1 MLELTHAS
9 NPPTSEVHLQDINI
23 TLQRGVVNV
32 LLGPTLS
39 GKTPLM
45 RLLAGL
51 DPCVKGT
58 LSIDG
63 KDVTGMPVQKRN
75 VAMVYQQ
82 FINYPSL
89 NVYEN
94 IASPLR
100 IAGLSAE
107 DIDQRVQDAAELLKL
122 KPYLD
127 SLPSNLSGGQ
137 QQRTAIARA
146 IVKGADL
153 VLMDEPLAN
162 LDYKL
167 REELRYE
174 LPRIIAQS
182 NAIFVY
188 ATTEPSEALL
198 LNGNTVALQGGKVA
212 QSGETLD
219 VYHHPSSLTSLQTFS
234 DPPVNHLQVNKEGS
248 HYCVGGVPVIPV
260 ASAQCGL
267 VDGAYNLALRP
278 YHGSLVMQGEGQ
290 LALNMSLTSSEFTG
304 SESFLH
310 FDFAGAHWNF
320 IAKGEITAEVGE
332 QMAVYIDPTDFFVF
346 DVAGLP
352 ISNLAR
358 EA

>member
-1 MLELTHAS
+1 MLELLNVC
-9 NPPTSEVHLQDINI
+9 NPPTSEVHFENLNL

-45 RLLAGL
+45 RLMAGL
-51 DPCVKGT
+51 DPCAKGR
-58 LSIDG
+58 LLIDG
-63 KDVTGMPVQKRN
+63 KDVTGTSVQKRN

-89 NVYEN
+89 SVYEN

-100 IAGLSAE
+100 IAGFDLAE
-107 DIDQRVQDAAELLKL
+107 IEERVQKAAQLLKL
-122 KPYLD
+122 TPYLD

-153 VLMDEPLAN
+153 VLMDEPLGN

-174 LPRIIAQS
+174 LPRIIEQS

-198 LNGNTVALQGGKVA
+198 LNGNTVTLHKGGVT
-212 QSGETLD
+212 QNGPTMD
-219 VYHHPSSLTSLQTFS
+219 VYNHPSSLSSLQTFS
-234 DPPVNHLQVNKEGS
+234 DPPVNHILVHKEGS

-260 ASAQCGL
+260 PALHRHLS
-267 VDGAYNLALRP
+267 DGRYNLALRP
-278 YHGSLVMQGEGQ
+278 YHGSLEPQGDNQ
-290 LALNMSLTSSEFTG
+290 ISLNMQLTSSEFTG
-304 SESFLH
+304 SESFVH
-310 FDFAGAHWNF
+310 FEFFGAHWNF
-320 IAKGEITAEVGE
+320 ISVGEITASVGE
-332 QMAVYIDPTDFFVF
+332 QVTIYVDPADFFIF
-346 DVAGLP
+346 NEAGFPLA
-352 ISNLAR
+352 NLVL

>member
-1 MLELTHAS
+1 MLELSNVS
-9 NPPTSEVHLQDINI
+9 NPPTSEVHFENLNL

-45 RLLAGL
+45 RLMAGL

-63 KDVTGMPVQKRN
+63 ADVTGTSVQKRN

-82 FINYPSL
+82 FINYP
-89 NVYEN
+89 
-94 IASPLR
+94 PLR
-100 IAGLSAE
+100 IAGYGLAE
-107 DIDQRVQDAAELLKL
+107 IDNRVQQAAALLKL
-122 KPYLD
+122 TPYLE

-153 VLMDEPLAN
+153 VLMDEPLGN

-174 LPRIIAQS
+174 LPRIIEQS

-198 LNGNTVALQGGKVA
+198 LNGNTV
-212 QSGETLD
+212 TLHKGQVTQNGPTMD
-219 VYHHPSSLTSLQTFS
+219 VYNYPSSLSSLQTFS
-234 DPPVNHLQVNKEGS
+234 DPPVNHIQVNKEGS
-248 HYCVGGVPVIPV
+248 HFCVGGVPVVPV
-260 ASAQCGL
+260 AGAHSTLPDGL
-267 VDGAYNLALRP
+267 YNIALRP
-278 YHGSLVMQGEGQ
+278 YHGSLQPEGVGQ
-290 LALNMSLTSSEFTG
+290 VALSMYLSSSEFTG
-304 SESFLH
+304 SESFVH
-310 FDFAGAHWNF
+310 FDFFGAHWNF
-320 IAKGEITAEVGE
+320 IAAGEITTLVGE
-332 QMAVYIDPTDFFVF
+332 QMTIYVNPADFFIF
-346 DVAGLP
+346 NEAGLP
-352 ISNLAR
+352 LANLAL

>member
-1 MLELTHAS
+1 MLELSNVS
-9 NPPTSEVHLQDINI
+9 NPPTSEVHFKNLNL

-45 RLLAGL
+45 RLMAGL

-58 LSIDG
+58 LAIDG
-63 KDVTGMPVQKRN
+63 KNVTGTSVQKRN

-89 NVYEN
+89 TVYEN

-100 IAGLSAE
+100 IAGYGLAE
-107 DIDQRVQDAAELLKL
+107 IDNRVQQAAALLKL
-122 KPYLD
+122 TPYLE

-153 VLMDEPLAN
+153 VLMDEPLGN

-174 LPRIIAQS
+174 LPRIIEQS

-198 LNGNTVALQGGKVA
+198 LNGNTV
-212 QSGETLD
+212 TLHNGQVTQNGPTMD
-219 VYHHPSSLTSLQTFS
+219 VYNYPSSLSSLQTFS
-234 DPPVNHLQVNKEGS
+234 DPPVNHIQVNKEGG
-248 HYCVGGVPVIPV
+248 HFCVGGVPVIPV
-260 ASAQCGL
+260 AAAHNTL
-267 VDGAYNLALRP
+267 PDGRYNIALRP
-278 YHGSLVMQGEGQ
+278 YHGSLKSQGVGEVALGMQ
-290 LALNMSLTSSEFTG
+290 LSSSEFTG
-304 SESFLH
+304 SESFVHL
-310 FDFAGAHWNF
+310 DFFGAHWNF
-320 IAKGEITAEVGE
+320 IATGEITALVGE
-332 QMAVYIDPTDFFVF
+332 QVTVYVNPADFFIF
-346 DVAGLP
+346 NEAGLP
-352 ISNLAR
+352 LANIAL

>member
-1 MLELTHAS
+1 MLELSNAS
-9 NPPTSEVHLQDINI
+9 NPPTAEVHLENLNL
-23 TLQRGVVNV
+23 TLQRGVINV

-51 DPCVKGT
+51 DACVKGS

-63 KDVTGMPVQKRN
+63 KDVTGTAVQKRN

-89 NVYEN
+89 SVYEN

-100 IAGLSAE
+100 IAGLDSAE
-107 DIDQRVQDAAELLKL
+107 IDKRVNQAADLLKL
-122 KPYLD
+122 TPYLA

-153 VLMDEPLAN
+153 VLMDEPLGN

-167 REELRYE
+167 REELRHE
-174 LPRIIAQS
+174 LPRIIEQT

-188 ATTEPSEALL
+188 ATTEPTEALL
-198 LNGNTVALQGGKVA
+198 LNGNTVALHKGKVT
-212 QSGETLD
+212 QSGPTMD
-219 VYHHPSSLTSLQTFS
+219 VYNYPSSLASLQTFS

-248 HYCVGGVPVIPV
+248 HFCVGGVPAIPV
-260 ASAQCGL
+260 SKIHSNL
-267 VDGAYNLALRP
+267 IDGCYNLALRP
-278 YHGSLVMQGEGQ
+278 YHGSLEPEGEGQ
-290 LALNMSLTSSEFTG
+290 INLNMHLTSSEFTG
-304 SESFLH
+304 SESFVH
-310 FDFAGAHWNF
+310 FDFFGANWNF
-320 IAKGEITAEVGE
+320 IAQGEITARVGE
-332 QMAVYIDPTDFFVF
+332 KMTIYVNPEDFFIF
-346 DVAGLP
+346 NEAGLP
-352 ISNLAR
+352 LANSTL